1 MPTRLFGEEPQNL
14 GVEPENISRR
24 ELFPELRTAIA
35 VDDNIGSKP
44 AIHCGLAAAIEHVR
58 GGTVR
63 QVTGQIVRVFRRKLM
78 GSVCELSTVSEDI
91 RSMDELERNERY
103 NKVQHSRTGEISY

>member
-1 MPTRLFGEEPQNL
+1 MITL
-14 GVEPENISRR
+14 GANQLSTV
-24 ELFPELRTAIA
+24 
-35 VDDNIGSKP
+35 
-44 AIHCGLAAAIEHVR
+44 GLAAAIEHVR